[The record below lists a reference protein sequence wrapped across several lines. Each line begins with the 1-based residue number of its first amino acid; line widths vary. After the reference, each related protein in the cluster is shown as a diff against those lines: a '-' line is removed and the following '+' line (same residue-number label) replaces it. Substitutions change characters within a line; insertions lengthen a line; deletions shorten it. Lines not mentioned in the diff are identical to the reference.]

1 MSVSVEDVDDDPESP
16 LAQSFLDYVNNC
28 SRDDEQHESSAV
40 FYDGSCCFVYS
51 QSDTSRNNLVSD
63 DISSGRKTFTKASM
77 VMSSLTSMTAL
88 SCFRDIALS
97 ELSQGIESIRLYGMS
112 SNNLGCYHFPSINE
126 MCHGHV
132 SSNLNAWIGLCY
144 LHCSEL
150 NHYAS
155 DLLHILPIF
164 DNTLRSL
171 VARYYELCF
180 PNHYDGDH
188 DSRSSDVGDED
199 GERVT
204 WLCHFLLS
212 SLTVETTTST
222 VACRQLLL
230 RLLLRMSIAVRCMDH
245 SNNNNNNNNSNTNNN
260 NNDSN
265 NNDDSSVMEE
275 GYEMMVTVARNEV
288 CYSHPTLSITVYYPH
303 ILLNTAT
310 TSSLH

>member
-1 MSVSVEDVDDDPESP
+1 
-16 LAQSFLDYVNNC
+16 
-28 SRDDEQHESSAV
+28 
-40 FYDGSCCFVYS
+40 
-51 QSDTSRNNLVSD
+51 
-63 DISSGRKTFTKASM
+63 
-77 VMSSLTSMTAL
+77 MSSLTSMTAL
-88 SCFRDIALS
+88 SCFRDIAMS

-112 SNNLGCYHFPSINE
+112 SNNVGCYHFPSINE

-180 PNHYDGDH
+180 PNHHDDDH
-188 DSRSSDVGDED
+188 DSHSSDVGDED
-199 GERVT
+199 GGERVT

-212 SLTVETTTST
+212 SLTVDSTTST

-245 SNNNNNNNNSNTNNN
+245 SNNNNNNNNNNSN
-260 NNDSN
+260 S
-265 NNDDSSVMEE
+265 NDDRSVMEE

-288 CYSHPTLSITVYYPH
+288 CYSQHTLSITVYYPH
-303 ILLNTAT
+303 ILMNTAT